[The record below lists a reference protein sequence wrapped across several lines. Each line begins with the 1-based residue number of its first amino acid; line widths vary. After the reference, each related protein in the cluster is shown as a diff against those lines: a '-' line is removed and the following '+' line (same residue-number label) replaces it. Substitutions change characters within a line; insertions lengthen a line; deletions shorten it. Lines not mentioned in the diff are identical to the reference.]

1 MSQLENKINIG
12 DPFWLDNIAI
22 LFQTDRLTEF
32 IPNNEMNYNE
42 KLNAIVRF
50 SIYLSIILFLV
61 KDNYLVFYIPIFVT
75 VFTYFLYNNQKMKIN
90 SESFNSDIKNK
101 KKSLTRNNM
110 NKYITCQKPSY
121 NNPFMNVLQ
130 TDYKYRPTRPPACG
144 LDKKIKQDIEN
155 KFDVNLYKDIS
166 DIYGK
171 TNSQRQYYTM
181 PSTTIPN
188 DQESFSKWLYGT
200 PPTCKQGNPEQ
211 CIANIYDNILADT
224 PFKYK
229 YIN

>member
-1 MSQLENKINIG
+1 MSQLNKSINIG

-22 LFQTDRLTEF
+22 LFQTNRLNEF
-32 IPNNEMNYNE
+32 IPNNEMAYKE

-50 SIYLSIILFLV
+50 SIYLSIILFLL
-61 KDNYLVFYIPIFVT
+61 KDNYLVFYIPIFIS
-75 VFTYFLYNNQKMKIN
+75 VFTYYLKNNKVETDT
-90 SESFNSDIKNK
+90 ESFNNNLKEKNIKHEAN
-101 KKSLTRNNM
+101 TT
-110 NKYITCQKPSY
+110 NKYSRCQRPSY
-121 NNPFMNVLQ
+121 NNPFMNILQ
-130 TDYKYRPTRPPACG
+130 TDYKYRPERPPACR
-144 LDKKIKQDIEN
+144 LNQQINKEIED

-171 TNSQRQYYTM
+171 KNSQRQYYTT

-188 DQESFSKWLYGT
+188 DQESFSRWLYGT

>member
-1 MSQLENKINIG
+1 MSQVIKNISIS
-12 DPFWLDNIAI
+12 DPFWLDNISI

-32 IPNNEMNYNE
+32 IPNNEMTYNE

-50 SIYLSIILFLV
+50 SIYLSILLFLLNN
-61 KDNYLVFYIPIFVT
+61 NYLVFYIPIFISL
-75 VFTYFLYNNQKMKIN
+75 FTYYLKKNKIQTDT
-90 SESFNSDIKNK
+90 ESFNNIKQQKNLEYYTNDTK
-101 KKSLTRNNM
+101 KHSR
-110 NKYITCQKPSY
+110 CQKPSY

-130 TDYKYRPTRPPACG
+130 TDYKYRPERPKACQI
-144 LDKKIKQDIEN
+144 DDTIKKEIEE

-171 TNSQRQYYTM
+171 KNSQRQYYTT

-200 PPTCKQGNPEQ
+200 PPTCKQNNPEQ
-211 CIANIYDNILADT
+211 CVANISDNLLADT